1 MQSKA
6 FELNE
11 FHNQFGRTDDEGLG
25 RIQDMF
31 AKRNFRTIKK
41 IVEADDQL
49 DNMEEQLED
58 MQEDMEGETFTL

>member
-1 MQSKA
+1 
-6 FELNE
+6 
-11 FHNQFGRTDDEGLG
+11 
-25 RIQDMF
+25 MF

-49 DNMEEQLED
+49 DNMEDQLDD